1 LFSRVFPSH
10 ERRLCQ
16 MLRTAVVGGAATALA
31 VWAWCRWQRLAQK
44 DARTLIRNGAAG
56 QAPCA
61 PEDEDQALAAP
72 PKSPSVALPPLDP
85 LPDEEFPTRVKGA
98 AEAGRSTSS
107 KVSGSPQSKS
117 RQAWQQRQQ
126 RGELCDELPSKA
138 PDSAPSTLPAPAL
151 APTPAPVRTTAAS
164 VADAGKVAALVALA
178 GKKKQSGNDAL
189 KEGVCVL
196 IAPSHLP
203 CACCVSLCSQA
214 SPLTSK
220 PL

>member
-1 LFSRVFPSH
+1 
-10 ERRLCQ
+10 
-16 MLRTAVVGGAATALA
+16 MLQRDAVRTAVVGAAATALA
-31 VWAWCRWQRLAQK
+31 VWAWCRWQRLSQK
-44 DARTLIRNGAAG
+44 DARTLIRDWAAG
-56 QAPCA
+56 QAPCT
-61 PEDEDQALAAP
+61 PEDEHQSLAAP
-72 PKSPSVALPPLDP
+72 SPSVATPPPDP

-107 KVSGSPQSKS
+107 KVSGSPQSKG

-151 APTPAPVRTTAAS
+151 APTPAPVRTTAAQ

-203 CACCVSLCSQA
+203 CACCVSLRTQA
-214 SPLTSK
+214 FLLTPNRPKS
-220 PL
+220 L